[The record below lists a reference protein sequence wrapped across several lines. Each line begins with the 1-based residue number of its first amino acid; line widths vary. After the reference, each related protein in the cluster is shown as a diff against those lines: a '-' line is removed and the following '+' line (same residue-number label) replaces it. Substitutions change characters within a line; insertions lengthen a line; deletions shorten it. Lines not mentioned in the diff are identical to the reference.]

1 MLRFVLVLV
10 LLAAALAYYAEQV
23 GLAVGYPPFIPML
36 YWKYSG
42 EHKYDLRVTGVNA
55 AVKVRVD
62 GQLNDGLLE
71 VSIAQN
77 GRQVGQSRRY
87 KGRFTDTALF
97 YVNPGMYT
105 VRFKLQD
112 AKGYAR
118 LDWVS
123 TRFEY

>member
-1 MLRFVLVLV
+1 MRFLLVLI
-10 LLAAALAYYAEQV
+10 LLAAALAYYAEQA
-23 GLAVGYPPFIPML
+23 GLAVGYPPFIPMV

-42 EHKYDLRVTGVNA
+42 EHRYDLRVTGMNA
-55 AVKVRVD
+55 AVKVKVD
-62 GQLNDGLLE
+62 GQLNDGSLE

-77 GRQVGQSRRY
+77 GRQIGQSRRY

-97 YVNPGMYT
+97 YVSPGLYT

-112 AKGYAR
+112 AKGYIR

>member
-1 MLRFVLVLV
+1 MRFLLVLA
-10 LLAAALAYYAEQV
+10 LLAAALAYYAERV
-23 GLAVGYPPFIPML
+23 GLAVGYPPFIPMV

-42 EHKYDLRVTGVNA
+42 EHRYDLRVTGINA
-55 AVKVRVD
+55 AVKVKVN
-62 GQLNDGLLE
+62 GQLNDGSLE

-77 GRQVGQSRRY
+77 GRQIGQSRRY
-87 KGRFTDTALF
+87 KGRFSDIALF
-97 YVNPGMYT
+97 YVNPGLYT

-112 AKGYAR
+112 AKGYIR

>member
-1 MLRFVLVLV
+1 VRFLLVLA
-10 LLAAALAYYAEQV
+10 LLAGALAYHAERV
-23 GLAVGYPPFIPML
+23 GLAVGYPPFIPMV

-42 EHKYDLRVTGVNA
+42 EHRYDLRVTGINA
-55 AVKVRVD
+55 AVKVKVN
-62 GQLNDGLLE
+62 GQLNDGSLE

-77 GRQVGQSRRY
+77 GRQIGQSRRY
-87 KGRFTDTALF
+87 KGRFSDIALF
-97 YVNPGMYT
+97 YVNPGLYT

-112 AKGYAR
+112 AKGYIR